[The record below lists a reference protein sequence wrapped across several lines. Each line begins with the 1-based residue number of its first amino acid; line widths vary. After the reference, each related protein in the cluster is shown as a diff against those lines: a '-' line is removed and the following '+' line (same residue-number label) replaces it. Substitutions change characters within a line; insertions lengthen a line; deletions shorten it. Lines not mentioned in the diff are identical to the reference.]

1 MMRLLTFLFLLM
13 ISSQAFARTP
23 LTVVLV
29 IDQFR
34 ADWLTRRPDLFGPKG
49 NAKNPGGFA
58 YLASNGAFYPYA
70 SHDLLSNMTGPG
82 HANISTGAL
91 PYRHGI
97 VLNVWFDRNA
107 EHEQYCVSD
116 AASPLLGFEGEL
128 KKGGMSP
135 RNLQVTTLGDEL
147 KLASPESRV
156 ASIAIKDRAAILM
169 GGHLSDATYW
179 FEDGSCQW
187 VTSRFYVSKGNTPA
201 WMNAARPAKSLCNK
215 EALASPLAITETFR
229 FAKNVI
235 TEMKLGQ
242 RGKDDLLFL
251 SVSSHDYRGHK
262 VGSNAPEMDEMVIA
276 EDQEISQ
283 FLKFLAKKIPGGLKG
298 VNLVLT
304 ADHGGPAA
312 IDKANPERFKVGG
325 LDEKQVIADIRSLLE
340 KEFGASRSKIFL
352 GGDSFQYFFKS
363 HDAEIYAAVKKYL
376 AAQDWVERVIVRVD
390 GNLTEEIP
398 GDLGRYARQS
408 FGSRSGD
415 IIAVPKAY
423 RFGQWGPKTVDHV
436 TANSYDRLVP
446 LLFVGPA
453 FRAKTF
459 LLTTRVQDLAPTLAA
474 TLGILPPS
482 ASEGRILSEALH

>member
-1 MMRLLTFLFLLM
+1 MRKLFGFLLLL
-13 ISSQAFARTP
+13 SLSLPAFARAP

-34 ADWLTRRPDLFGPKG
+34 ADWLTRRGDLFGPKG
-49 NAKNPGGFA
+49 SSKSPGGFA
-58 YLASNGAFYPYA
+58 YLLSNGAYFPYA

-97 VLNVWFDRNA
+97 VLNTWVDRKA
-107 EHEQYCVSD
+107 EQEQYCVGDETSQ
-116 AASPLLGFEGEL
+116 LVGREGEL
-128 KKGGMSP
+128 KKKGMSP
-135 RNLQVTTLGDEL
+135 RNLQTTTLGDEL

-156 ASIAIKDRAAILM
+156 ASVAIKDRSAILM

-179 FEDGSCQW
+179 FEESSCQW
-187 VTSRFYVSKGNTPA
+187 VTSRFYVPKGNTPA
-201 WMNAARPAKSLCNK
+201 WLSEARPEEAMCSK
-215 EALASPLAITETFR
+215 EALAGPLAVSESFR

-242 RGKDDLLFL
+242 RGKNDLLFL
-251 SVSSHDYRGHK
+251 SISSHDYRGHK
-262 VGSNAPEMDEMVIA
+262 HGSNAPEMDEIVRV

-283 FLKFLAKKIPGGLKG
+283 FLKFLAKKIPGGMKG

-312 IDKANPERFKVGG
+312 IDNADPSRLKMGGINEKKVASE
-325 LDEKQVIADIRSLLE
+325 LREALQ
-340 KEFGASRSKIFL
+340 KEFGKSRTENFL
-352 GGDSFQYFFKS
+352 GAESFQYFFKKP
-363 HDAEIYAAVKKYL
+363 DAEMTTFVRDYL
-376 AAQDWVERVIVRVD
+376 AELEWVERVLVRVG
-390 GNLTEEIP
+390 GNLTQDLP
-398 GDLGRYARQS
+398 GDLGRFARQS
-408 FGSRSGD
+408 FGVRSGD
-415 IIAVPKAY
+415 VIAVPKAY

-436 TANSYDRLVP
+436 TSNSYDRFVP

-453 FRAKTF
+453 FRAKSF
-459 LLTTRVQDLAPTLAA
+459 LLTARVQDLAPTLAA

-482 ASEGRILSEALH
+482 ASEGRILTEALH